1 MSIEEKVKSL
11 TLELGADFVGI
22 ASRSRF
28 DGAPDFSDPKNLL
41 PDFRSVIAFGI
52 AMDLGALEV
61 WFSKRNRRP
70 QVLMDRWARHQLEQ
84 ISSHLSHW
92 LERQGFKSVFVAQNG
107 YYNFYRVRNF

>member
-41 PDFRSVIAFGI
+41 PDFCSVIAFGI
-52 AMDLGALEV
+52 TMNLGALEA

-70 QVLMDRWARHQLEQ
+70 QALSDRWARHK
-84 ISSHLSHW
+84 I
-92 LERQGFKSVFVAQNG
+92 
-107 YYNFYRVRNF
+107 